1 VQERCTCGAYLP
13 EGARFCHKCGRPL
26 FEEDAARLAA
36 QEAATPATPGD
47 AAPHAL
53 PRVSAVGFRNVQ
65 AVLITMAVAAISL
78 VALCAAAVVAPVLGP
93 LVLCAAGFA
102 ATKLYKSR
110 SSEAL
115 STGSG
120 AYLGLMTGLWLFLVV
135 AACAA
140 ITSVYVS
147 SPEGREMMK
156 AAMPR
161 MPEIAK
167 LLDNPHRFVISIF
180 EGLVPTFFIATISA
194 AFGGMLAARSSAR
207 RRQS

>member
-1 VQERCTCGAYLP
+1 MQERCTCGAYLP

-26 FEEDAARLAA
+26 FAEDAARLAA
-36 QEAATPATPGD
+36 LEPAPAPAAAS
-47 AAPHAL
+47 AAPP
-53 PRVSAVGFRNVQ
+53 PRVSRIGFGNVQ

-78 VALCAAAVVAPVLGP
+78 IALCAAAVIAPVLGP

-102 ATKLYKSR
+102 ATKIYKSR
-110 SSEAL
+110 STETVSP
-115 STGSG
+115 GSG

-135 AACAA
+135 AFCAG

-147 SPEGREMMK
+147 SPEGRDMMK
-156 AAMPR
+156 AAMPK

-167 LLDNPHRFVISIF
+167 LLDNPHQFVMSII
-180 EGLVPTFFIATISA
+180 EGLIPTFFIATISA
-194 AFGGMLAARSSAR
+194 AFGGMLAARTSAR

>member
-1 VQERCTCGAYLP
+1 MQERCTCGAILP
-13 EGARFCHKCGRPL
+13 EDARFCHKCGRPL
-26 FEEDAARLAA
+26 FEEDAVRLAA
-36 QEAATPATPGD
+36 QET
-47 AAPHAL
+47 APVPPSSQIAPPP
-53 PRVSAVGFRNVQ
+53 PRGANIGFGNLR

-78 VALCAAAVVAPVLGP
+78 VALCAAAMIAPVLGP

-102 ATKLYKSR
+102 ATKIYKSR
-110 SSEAL
+110 STEAV

-135 AACAA
+135 AVCAG

-147 SPEGREMMK
+147 SPEGRDMMK
-156 AAMPR
+156 AAMPK
-161 MPEIAK
+161 MPEVAK
-167 LLDNPHRFVISIF
+167 LLDNPHQFVVSIV
-180 EGLVPTFFIATISA
+180 EGLIPTFFIATISA

>member
-1 VQERCTCGAYLP
+1 MQERCTCGAYLP

-36 QEAATPATPGD
+36 LEPAPAPAAAS
-47 AAPHAL
+47 AALP
-53 PRVSAVGFRNVQ
+53 PRVSRIGFGNVQ

-78 VALCAAAVVAPVLGP
+78 IALCAAAVIAPVLGP

-102 ATKLYKSR
+102 ATKIYKSR
-110 SSEAL
+110 STETVSP
-115 STGSG
+115 GSG

-135 AACAA
+135 AFCAG

-147 SPEGREMMK
+147 SPEGRDMMK
-156 AAMPR
+156 AAMPK

-167 LLDNPHRFVISIF
+167 LLDNPHQFVMSII
-180 EGLVPTFFIATISA
+180 EGLIPTFFIATISA
-194 AFGGMLAARSSAR
+194 AFGGMLAARTSAR